1 MIFKA
6 AQLSL
11 VRVKLVQVDLY
22 HVSLSAKISALKMS
36 LLMFAKL
43 DRKTMNNKGKRK
55 TQSENSNIKL
65 FHFSVIRAQRIHE
78 AKLASIAVRKNR
90 NT

>member
-1 MIFKA
+1 M
-6 AQLSL
+6 
-11 VRVKLVQVDLY
+11 DLY
-22 HVSLSAKISALKMS
+22 HVNLSAKISASKMS

-43 DRKTMNNKGKRK
+43 DRKIMSFKGKKSKGKMR
-55 TQSENSNIKL
+55 SENSNIKL

>member
-1 MIFKA
+1 
-6 AQLSL
+6 
-11 VRVKLVQVDLY
+11 
-22 HVSLSAKISALKMS
+22 
-36 LLMFAKL
+36 MFAKL
-43 DRKTMNNKGKRK
+43 DRKIMSFKGKKSKGK

>member
-1 MIFKA
+1 M
-6 AQLSL
+6 QL
-11 VRVKLVQVDLY
+11 
-22 HVSLSAKISALKMS
+22 
-36 LLMFAKL
+36 
-43 DRKTMNNKGKRK
+43 
-55 TQSENSNIKL
+55 ENSNIKL